1 MYKQVLSKNKQKYNL
16 SFICNISL
24 DKIGSILFSPNTN
37 NNIGYISNLSVSEKF
52 RKKDYGTILIKNA
65 ENILIEKHN
74 INTIKR
80 TAWENTY
87 ISGSLLG
94 FFEKNGYCITD
105 IKDISYYD
113 NGYDIYNIIPMIKEY
128 NHKNDIVLKII

>member
-1 MYKQVLSKNKQKYNL
+1 MYKQVLVKNKQKYNL

-24 DKIGSILFSPNTN
+24 DKIGSILFSANTN
-37 NNIGYISNLSVSEKF
+37 NSGYISNLSVSEKF
-52 RKKDYGTILIKNA
+52 RKKNYGTILIKNA

-74 INTIKR
+74 INTIKL

-113 NGYDIYNIIPMIKEY
+113 NGYDIYNIIPMIKRY
-128 NHKNDIVLKII
+128 SIKDNLIHYMQ

>member
-74 INTIKR
+74 INTIKL
-80 TAWENTY
+80 NCVGKY
-87 ISGSLLG
+87 VYFG
-94 FFEKNGYCITD
+94 
-105 IKDISYYD
+105 
-113 NGYDIYNIIPMIKEY
+113 
-128 NHKNDIVLKII
+128 